1 MDKKDILMVV
11 VIAAV
16 VGFLSASLGAQV
28 DLSPR
33 GAGGVGP
40 TPNSQIA
47 AYSCDAD
54 EICETNSI
62 SVGEVDFIGSGS
74 ISVENM
80 GFIRAIRA
88 QDIRTTD
95 LMVDDGLLQAENAM
109 MSSLGIGFSEFSNL
123 SNELEVIGSS
133 VFRSGENI
141 YQSVTIDWLDGLG
154 MTIGATAYVGTGT
167 GYACMSAHG
176 NIFRSEVPCNSLE

>member
-1 MDKKDILMVV
+1 MNKKDILMVV

-28 DLSPR
+28 GMSPR

-62 SVGEVDFIGSGS
+62 LVGKAGSGSSGS
-74 ISVENM
+74 ISVENKVIAGSLEANSLRIDRNS
-80 GFIRAIRA
+80 GF
-88 QDIRTTD
+88 
-95 LMVDDGLLQAENAM
+95 GL
-109 MSSLGIGFSEFSNL
+109 
-123 SNELEVIGSS
+123 
-133 VFRSGENI
+133 
-141 YQSVTIDWLDGLG
+141 TIDQDSGFGLKIDQGSGFGLTIDQGSGFGLKIDQGSGYGLKVTNNGSGYALAADGRVMFKNLE
-154 MTIGATAYVGTGT
+154 TQGTGNFLCIAET
-167 GYACMSAHG
+167 GV
-176 NIFRSEVPCNSLE
+176 IFRSNSSCN